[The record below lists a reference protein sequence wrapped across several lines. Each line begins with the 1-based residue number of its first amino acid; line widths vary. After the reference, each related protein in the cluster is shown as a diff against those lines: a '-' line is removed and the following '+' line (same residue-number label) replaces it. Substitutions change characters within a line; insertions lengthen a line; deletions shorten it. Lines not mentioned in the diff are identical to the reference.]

1 MLCSYIFAAPYFQK
15 SHTATR
21 VAIFGSLNLRA
32 FLLWQFSHSLFFDKP
47 LVAANRGLFPK
58 SAIFGNASELFGFTK
73 NDLC

>member
-15 SHTATR
+15 SHTAAR

-32 FLLWQFSHSLFFDKP
+32 FLLWQFSHSLFFGKP
-47 LVAANRGLFPK
+47 RRAANRGLFPK
-58 SAIFGNASELFGFTK
+58 SVIFGNASELFGFTK